1 MMVQNDRQTQT
12 KIDTDM
18 LEQKLKNG
26 DFVITAEV
34 VPPLSASADDLTKRV
49 APLGGLV
56 DAVNLTDG
64 AGARLAMSSLAAS
77 ALLVRE
83 GFEPILQMT
92 CRDRNRIG
100 LASDLLGAS
109 ALGIKNLLILHGDDP
124 SKGDMPEAKPVFDLD
139 SKGLIELAANLDK
152 VPGEDGRKIANAPD
166 FHIGCA
172 DAPFDPPAGWQPE
185 SLRGKIAAGARFA
198 QTQFCFD
205 IEVAKAYFSRL
216 ESEGITKQ
224 LKFIVGVGP
233 LLSAK
238 QAQFMND
245 NLFGVTVP
253 DAIIKRME
261 EADDQRAEGRKIC
274 AEIVSGLRD
283 VSGVNGVHIMAPMQ
297 NSQAIAQTIEQFT

>member
-1 MMVQNDRQTQT
+1 
-12 KIDTDM
+12 M

-26 DFVITAEV
+26 DFVITAEI
-34 VPPLSASADDLTKRV
+34 VPPLSASADDLIKRV
-49 APLGGLV
+49 APLAGLV
-56 DAVNLTDG
+56 DGVNLTDG
-64 AGARLAMSSLAAS
+64 AGARLAMSSLTAS
-77 ALLVRE
+77 AILVRE
-83 GFEPILQMT
+83 GFEPVLQMT

-100 LASDLLGAS
+100 LAADLLGAS

-124 SKGDMPEAKPVFDLD
+124 AKGDMPEAKPVFDLD
-139 SKGLIELAANLDK
+139 SKGLIDMAANLQK
-152 VPGEDGRKIANAPD
+152 VPGQDGRTIAHAPE

-172 DAPFDPPAGWQPE
+172 DAPFDPPAGWQPD

-205 IEVAKAYFSRL
+205 VEIARRYFERL
-216 ESEGITKQ
+216 ANEGITKQ

-253 DAIIKRME
+253 KATIKRME
-261 EADDQRAEGRKIC
+261 AAYDERAEGRLIC
-274 AEIVSGLRD
+274 AEIVAGLRD
-283 VSGVNGVHIMAPMQ
+283 VVGVSGVHIMAPMQ
-297 NSQAIAQTIEQFT
+297 NGEAIAETIRQFG

>member
-1 MMVQNDRQTQT
+1 
-12 KIDTDM
+12 M
-18 LEQKLKNG
+18 LEQKLNDG
-26 DFVITAEV
+26 DFVITAEI
-34 VPPLSASADDLTKRV
+34 VPPLSASADDLLRRV
-49 APLGGLV
+49 APLAGLV
-56 DAVNLTDG
+56 DGVNLTDG
-64 AGARLAMSSLAAS
+64 AGARLAMSSLTAS
-77 ALLVRE
+77 ALLLRE
-83 GFEPILQMT
+83 GFAPILQMT

-109 ALGIKNLLILHGDDP
+109 ALGINNLLILHGDDP
-124 SKGDMPEAKPVFDLD
+124 SKGDMPEAKGVFDLD
-139 SKGLIELAANLDK
+139 SKGLIEMAANLQK
-152 VPGEDGRKIANAPD
+152 VPGPDGRTIANAPE

-172 DAPFDPPAGWQPE
+172 DAPFDPPAGWQPD

-205 IEVAKAYFSRL
+205 VEIARRYFERL
-216 ESEGITKQ
+216 ANEGITKQ

-253 DAIIKRME
+253 DQTIKRME
-261 EADDQRAEGRKIC
+261 AADDQRAEGRLIC

-283 VSGVNGVHIMAPMQ
+283 VAGVNGVHIMAPMQ
-297 NSQAIAQTIEQFT
+297 NGEAIARTIEQF

>member
-1 MMVQNDRQTQT
+1 
-12 KIDTDM
+12 M

-26 DFVITAEV
+26 DFVITAEI
-34 VPPLSASADDLTKRV
+34 VPPLSASADDLIKRA

-56 DAVNLTDG
+56 DAINLTDG
-64 AGARLAMSSLAAS
+64 AGARVAMSSLAAS
-77 ALLVRE
+77 SLLVRE

-92 CRDRNRIG
+92 CRDRNKIG

-124 SKGDMPEAKPVFDLD
+124 SKGDMPEATPVFDLD
-139 SKGLIELAANLDK
+139 SKGLIELAAHLDK
-152 VPGEDGRKIANAPD
+152 VPGPDGREIANAPD
-166 FHIGCA
+166 FYVGCA
-172 DAPFDPPAGWQPE
+172 DAPFDPPADWQPDG
-185 SLRGKIAAGARFA
+185 LRGKIAAGARFA

-205 IEVAKAYFSRL
+205 VDVAKAYFGRL
-216 ESEGITKQ
+216 ESEGITKA

-253 DAIIKRME
+253 DATIKRME

-283 VSGVNGVHIMAPMQ
+283 VPGVSGVHIMAPMQ
-297 NSQAIAQTIEQFT
+297 NSQAIAQTIEQFR